1 MNTIQVLLDAYTVF
15 TTNLDKVKNSF
26 KKKPNIF
33 SISSHLKIYDFIKL
47 YDRTKIIEKG
57 FNFRKK

>member
-1 MNTIQVLLDAYTVF
+1 MNTIQVLFDAYTVF

-26 KKKPNIF
+26 KKNQNIF